1 MRCCI
6 CGFDMVWRINGETH
20 YEGSEYQGN
29 STYAYV
35 TNRPADHSRCCDWC
49 DRLHETPARMGMTG
63 QEAEMLGRAMVIA
76 NAISIHMFEKLMIDE
91 NEPRLPANEIF
102 IGDPRDSIIGDDIS

>member
-20 YEGSEYQGN
+20 YEGDEYLGN
-29 STYAYV
+29 STYAY
-35 TNRPADHSRCCDWC
+35 NNPNHFNIDHSRCCDWC

-63 QEAEMLGRAMVIA
+63 QEAEMFGRAMVIT
-76 NAISIHMFEKLMIDE
+76 NAISIHMFEKMMVDK
-91 NEPRLPANEIF
+91 NVF
-102 IGDPRDSIIGDDIS
+102 IGDDIS